1 MEKFMELE
9 EIKALWGQRNRELEA
24 STRLNT
30 VLLQRLNLRAAD
42 TAMKRLRR
50 GVWFELIVNA
60 IGLLLIGSFAADHI
74 REPQFFAPAMAI
86 GVYAIVL
93 LIACGRQLA
102 DEAALDFDD
111 PVVTI
116 QKSLERLRIR
126 RIRLTLWTLLFA
138 PLMWLPLVIVALR
151 GLFGVDAYAALSPNW
166 LVANA
171 LFGFAII
178 PSAIFLARRYG
189 PRLAAYTPMR
199 RLADEIAGRSLS
211 SALDSLDALRRF
223 ESER

>member
-1 MEKFMELE
+1 MERFMELE
-9 EIKALWGQRNRELEA
+9 EIRTLWAQRNRELEA

-30 VLLQRLNLRAAD
+30 ALLQQWNLRAAG
-42 TAMKRLRR
+42 TAMKHFGR

-60 IGLLLIGSFAADHI
+60 IGLMLIGAFAADHVH
-74 REPQFFAPAMAI
+74 EPHFLAPAAAI
-86 GVYAIVL
+86 GVYAVVL
-93 LIACGRQLA
+93 SIACARQLA
-102 DEAALDFDD
+102 DAGALDYDE
-111 PVVTI
+111 PVVAI
-116 QKSLERLRIR
+116 QQSLERLRIR

-138 PLMWLPLVIVALR
+138 PLMWLPLLIVTLR
-151 GLFGVDAYAALSPNW
+151 GIFGVDAYAALSPSW

-171 LFGFAII
+171 LFGFAVI

-189 PRLAAYTPMR
+189 PRLAAYTSMR
-199 RLADEIAGRSLS
+199 RLADQIAGRSLS